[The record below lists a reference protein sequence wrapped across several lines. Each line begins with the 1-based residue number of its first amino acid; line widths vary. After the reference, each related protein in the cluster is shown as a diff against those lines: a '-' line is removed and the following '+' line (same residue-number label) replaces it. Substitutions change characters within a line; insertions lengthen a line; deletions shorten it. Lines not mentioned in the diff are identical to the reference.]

1 MWRQGLRRDR
11 RGGSAR
17 VAPPAKLHCS
27 LCHVGGS
34 SVCVAAGPSPSK
46 TDAISGF
53 ALPFKMSGDS
63 PFPFEKNGDSSFPF
77 KMSGDS
83 PFPFE
88 KSGDSSF
95 PFKMSGDSPFPFK
108 MGSRPSP
115 SKTDAISGFAQY
127 KPIRCRASPSKT
139 DATSGFAQ

>member
-46 TDAISGF
+46 TDATSGF
-53 ALPFKMSGDS
+53 AL
-63 PFPFEKNGDSSFPF
+63 PF

-108 MGSRPSP
+108 MSSRPSP